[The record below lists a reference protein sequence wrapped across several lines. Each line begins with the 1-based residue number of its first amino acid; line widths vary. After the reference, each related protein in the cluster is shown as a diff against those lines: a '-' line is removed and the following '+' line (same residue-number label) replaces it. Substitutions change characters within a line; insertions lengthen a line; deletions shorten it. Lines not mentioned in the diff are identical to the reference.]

1 MTYPHHPNAVTKK
14 KYYEFIQNL
23 PLFLPVEEIS
33 GEFSKLIDK
42 YPITPY
48 LDNRDSFV
56 RWMHFIHNKIN
67 EKLEKPQISLNEF
80 FVKVDFSDP
89 GYDHLIWLYETFRT
103 YVNVMVNS
111 GVVEDQVEYFIEN
124 IISKTPDGSHARL
137 QCLGATIA
145 VMQAQK
151 HPLLAKYGKRFV
163 SEFQDKAPEAAMPVN
178 STVITGSTVPTKANA
193 WLEFTGTITWLA

>member
-1 MTYPHHPNAVTKK
+1 MSTMYLDPKVWGPHYWFFLHTLAMTYPHHPNAVTKK

-67 EKLEKPQISLNEF
+67 EKLEKPQITLNEF
-80 FVKVDFSDP
+80 FVNY
-89 GYDHLIWLYETFRT
+89 YDKYKSKDEKLNQYYKIREKLI
-103 YVNVMVNS
+103 YVT
-111 GVVEDQVEYFIEN
+111 
-124 IISKTPDGSHARL
+124 II
-137 QCLGATIA
+137 LGI
-145 VMQAQK
+145 
-151 HPLLAKYGKRFV
+151 
-163 SEFQDKAPEAAMPVN
+163 S
-178 STVITGSTVPTKANA
+178 
-193 WLEFTGTITWLA
+193 GTIYYLFDK